1 MLNDVWRHIID
12 QGESS
17 PLVDHVI
24 ATILTSVE
32 DKKKFFDNAVK
43 IFARVGSMKLGLN
56 ESEQKNF
63 VVEQKV
69 CIIRALP
76 DMLDLLKL
84 CQPTENI
91 QTFQKILT
99 DLKELVN
106 DTESDK
112 VEDIADYNPSLDSN
126 EATPDNDANNEE
138 SGVTTEEIKQQE
150 S

>member
-1 MLNDVWRHIID
+1 M
-12 QGESS
+12 
-17 PLVDHVI
+17 
-24 ATILTSVE
+24 
-32 DKKKFFDNAVK
+32 
-43 IFARVGSMKLGLN
+43 
-56 ESEQKNF
+56 
-63 VVEQKV
+63 
-69 CIIRALP
+69 
-76 DMLDLLKL
+76 
-84 CQPTENI
+84 
-91 QTFQKILT
+91 T